1 VVHNPAANLKLGS
14 GLAPIRAMLDL
25 GVNVALGTDGAA
37 SSDNQ
42 VLFEAL
48 RLAALIH
55 NTGDPDP
62 ARWISA
68 REAWRMATEGGARVL
83 GLAEQV
89 GELRRGYLADIVLLD
104 LDSPHL
110 SPLNDPVRQMA
121 FCESGASVRSVVVDG
136 RVILHEGRIE
146 AFDEQAILQEAAE
159 ATASRPFRGPM
170 PPEVVDAIARFTAFQ
185 QDILKKEWKR
195 ARP

>member
-1 VVHNPAANLKLGS
+1 
-14 GLAPIRAMLDL
+14 
-25 GVNVALGTDGAA
+25 
-37 SSDNQ
+37 
-42 VLFEAL
+42 
-48 RLAALIH
+48 
-55 NTGDPDP
+55 
-62 ARWISA
+62 
-68 REAWRMATEGGARVL
+68 
-83 GLAEQV
+83 
-89 GELRRGYLADIVLLD
+89 
-104 LDSPHL
+104 
-110 SPLNDPVRQMA
+110 MA

-159 ATASRPFRGPM
+159 ATAGRPFRGPM

>member
-1 VVHNPAANLKLGS
+1 
-14 GLAPIRAMLDL
+14 MLDR

-62 ARWISA
+62 DRWISA
-68 REAWRMATEGGARVL
+68 REAWRMATEAGAQVM
-83 GLAEQV
+83 GLADQLGKLEE
-89 GELRRGYLADIVLLD
+89 GTLADIVLLD

-110 SPLNDPVRQMA
+110 APLNDPIRQMA
-121 FCESGASVRSVVVDG
+121 FCESGASVRSVLVDG
-136 RVILHEGRIE
+136 AVVMHDGVIE
-146 AFDEQAILQEAAE
+146 AFDEKAILEEAFE
-159 ATASRPFRGPM
+159 ATSGRPVRGPM
-170 PPEVVDAIARFTAFQ
+170 PPDVAEAIARFTAFQ
-185 QDILKKEWKR
+185 KDIVLKEWKQH